1 MNIEVAAAPMVYD
14 NIVVGEDGVGY
25 MWTFKGKVFQSFY
38 ILISYYFLSYLSS
51 RQTVIQKWE

>member
-38 ILISYYFLSYLSS
+38 ILISYYFSSY
-51 RQTVIQKWE
+51 